1 MDYYKLAI
9 DNISKFG
16 DTDIF
21 PYPIEN
27 ALFFD
32 KPDEVK
38 EILEKIS
45 RDFDN
50 WSTNTPVESI
60 NSCIP
65 VGITGFRW
73 AAIIDPIWNAYLL
86 YEVLRISND
95 IESKR
100 IAPERNCVFSYRI
113 KLNQSTGKLFD
124 NECTWRKFYE
134 TARSK
139 AQDSAYVIKFD
150 ISDFYTRIYHHRLEN
165 ALLRATGNTTSV
177 KRIMTILNSISK
189 NASYGLPVGGNASR
203 ILAESLL
210 NSFDQ
215 VINSK
220 KIDFCRYVDDYIVFA
235 DSKEDA
241 FKKLNWC
248 AEFLLRNE
256 GLTLQKNKTQILTS
270 SEFISQSTVIL
281 EGEDDE
287 DGKERSA
294 FMRIHIKYDPYSATA
309 EEDYKELKKK
319 LSDFDIVPLIKTEIR
334 KSRIHHAFGK
344 QLLNAVNI
352 LESEPLN
359 LAFKTIASNL
369 EAFYPVYPSVMQL
382 AYRKLLDCED
392 ETVAYFLDTLSE
404 LVFSNSYI
412 VQTDNNSSYTARVL
426 SLKNTESSI
435 QAIDHI
441 ASSSRSAL
449 VKMNCMCAM
458 TNLNN
463 TFWLSDLKPQF
474 STFTSWERRAFI
486 AASYYLN
493 DEGKHW
499 REKISPQLSEFE
511 TLLKS
516 WVGGKNPAASNWKL
530 PL

>member
-21 PYPIEN
+21 PFPIEN
-27 ALFFD
+27 ALFYD
-32 KPDEVK
+32 RPNDVK
-38 EILEKIS
+38 TILERIS
-45 RDFDN
+45 TDFDS
-50 WSTNTPVESI
+50 WIADYPVESI

-73 AAIIDPIWNAYLL
+73 AAVIDPIWNAYLL
-86 YEVLRISND
+86 YEVLRISKD

-100 IAPERNCVFSYRI
+100 IPVEKNSVFSYRI
-113 KLNQSTGKLFD
+113 KLNQSTSKIFD
-124 NECTWRKFYE
+124 SEFTWRKYYE
-134 TARSK
+134 TAREK
-139 AQDSAYVIKFD
+139 ARNSAYVIKFD
-150 ISDFYTRIYHHRLEN
+150 ISDFYTRIYHHRLDN
-165 ALLRATGNTTSV
+165 ALSRSTSNTTAV
-177 KRIMTILNSISK
+177 KRIKTIITSISK
-189 NASYGLPVGGNASR
+189 NTSYGLPVGGNAAR
-203 ILAESLL
+203 ILAEALL

-215 VINSK
+215 IINSK
-220 KIDFCRYVDDYIVFA
+220 KINFCRYVDDYIIFA
-235 DSKEDA
+235 ESKEDA

-270 SEFISQSTVIL
+270 AEFISQSTVIL

-287 DGKERSA
+287 DGKKRAS
-294 FMRIHIKYDPYSATA
+294 FMRINIKYDPYSATA
-309 EEDYKELKKK
+309 EEDYQELKRK
-319 LSDFDIVPLIKTEIR
+319 LSDFDIVPLIKEEIR

-344 QLLNAVNI
+344 QLLNAINI
-352 LESEPLN
+352 LEKEPLN

-382 AYRKLLDCED
+382 ANKKLLECD
-392 ETVAYFLDTLSE
+392 EETISFFIGTLSA

-412 VQTDNNSSYTARVL
+412 IQTDNNASYTARIL
-426 SLKNTESSI
+426 SLKNSESSH

-441 ASSSRSAL
+441 SSNSRSAL
-449 VKMNCMCAM
+449 VKMNCLYAM

-463 TFWLSDLKPQF
+463 TFWLSDIKPQF
-474 STFTSWERRAFI
+474 STLTSWERRAFI
-486 AASYYLN
+486 ASSYFLN
-493 DEGKHW
+493 DEGSFW
-499 REKISPQLSEFE
+499 RQKIESQFSDFEK
-511 TLLKS
+511 LLQN
-516 WVGGKNPAASNWKL
+516 WVGSKKPIATNWKL

>member
-27 ALFFD
+27 ALFYD
-32 KPDEVK
+32 KPNEVK
-38 EILEKIS
+38 AILEKIS
-45 RDFDN
+45 TDFDN
-50 WSTNTPVESI
+50 WIIDNPVESI
-60 NSCIP
+60 SSCIP

-73 AAIIDPIWNAYLL
+73 AANIDPIWNAYLL
-86 YEVLRISND
+86 YEVLKISKD

-100 IAPERNCVFSYRI
+100 IATERNCVFSYRI
-113 KLNQSTGKLFD
+113 KLNNSTGKLFD
-124 NECTWRKFYE
+124 NDFTWRKFYE

-139 AQDSAYVIKFD
+139 AQGAEYVIKFD

-165 ALLRATGNTTSV
+165 ALLRATSNTSSV
-177 KRIMTILNSISK
+177 KRIMTILNGISK

-203 ILAESLL
+203 ILAEALL

-215 VINSK
+215 LIYSK
-220 KIDFCRYVDDYIVFA
+220 KIDFCRYVDDCIVFA

-241 FKKLNWC
+241 FRKLNWC
-248 AEFLLRNE
+248 AEFFLRNE

-270 SEFISQSTVIL
+270 SEFISQATVIL

-287 DGKERSA
+287 GGKERAS

-309 EEDYKELKKK
+309 EDDYKELKKK

-352 LESEPLN
+352 LEAEPLN

-369 EAFYPVYPSVMQL
+369 EAFYPIYPSVMQL
-382 AYRKLLDCED
+382 AYRKLRDCED
-392 ETVAYFLDTLSE
+392 ETITYFLDTLSGF
-404 LVFSNSYI
+404 VFSNSYI

-435 QAIDHI
+435 QAIDQI

-449 VKMNCMCAM
+449 VKMNCMYAM
-458 TNLNN
+458 INLNN
-463 TFWLSDLKPQF
+463 TFWLSDLKTQF

-486 AASYYLN
+486 AASYYLH
-493 DEGKHW
+493 DEGKYW
-499 REKISPQLSEFE
+499 LKKISPQLSEFE
-511 TLLKS
+511 ILLKM
-516 WVGGKNPAASNWKL
+516 WVGDKRREASNWKL